1 MRSGKKPSRLGVER
15 RNDGSGAGL
24 PRTPVG
30 EESGSEQNRSNTTT
44 HGRSKGRY
52 DRADLDRRFA
62 RAQRADEID
71 RDWTKTEHRKLM
83 PRRGD
88 RARDIE
94 SGHGSGSRRKSQ
106 SVKTNTNADA
116 PLRAESPVFES
127 GGPLTFGREKK
138 RNTSGRKDNY
148 WVCEGGRVRGAVI
161 VDSDAKAR
169 RIYEGS
175 TGAHLG
181 FKRYEEAVQWML
193 DNNIWC
199 DEGGGP
205 LPVILDY
212 VYPYR
217 NEQSGAPYHPS
228 LLPEESDVPN
238 SDDEEARGVNCGT
251 RTHECEHALALELT
265 RSDASG
271 SGKGTVPS
279 PSNSARVI
287 GDDRSGK
294 HEQDLETLLGFFTIV
309 ADPRDGSRYM
319 ATLWHTMAKVFLQC
333 EEWEHQGLTVSMRE
347 HETIEHAVTYLQLK
361 GFTVPEPTRS
371 TKTSYRGYAEPVLG

>member
-1 MRSGKKPSRLGVER
+1 
-15 RNDGSGAGL
+15 
-24 PRTPVG
+24 
-30 EESGSEQNRSNTTT
+30 
-44 HGRSKGRY
+44 
-52 DRADLDRRFA
+52 
-62 RAQRADEID
+62 
-71 RDWTKTEHRKLM
+71 
-83 PRRGD
+83 
-88 RARDIE
+88 
-94 SGHGSGSRRKSQ
+94 
-106 SVKTNTNADA
+106 
-116 PLRAESPVFES
+116 
-127 GGPLTFGREKK
+127 
-138 RNTSGRKDNY
+138 
-148 WVCEGGRVRGAVI
+148 
-161 VDSDAKAR
+161 
-169 RIYEGS
+169 
-175 TGAHLG
+175 
-181 FKRYEEAVQWML
+181 ML

-228 LLPEESDVPN
+228 LLPEESDDPD
-238 SDDEEARGVNCGT
+238 SDYEEAR
-251 RTHECEHALALELT
+251 HALALERT
-265 RSDASG
+265 RDDASG

-371 TKTSYRGYAEPVLG
+371 TKTSYRGYAEPVLGQTTRWRHMGTVFGLDHETGKSEQQRDEEKEDEGDSEEPESDSGGRIRARDGRGDSVTLVTIIIIVSIIIIVGVFRPRR